1 MDLQKIEGA
10 KYGDIIDDN
19 KPKLATMTK
28 IISNPETGES
38 IENEYNIS
46 YKTQIPIGSRDWLKL
61 FNSSLTK
68 VGKPSYLGYIYT
80 LALNFLE
87 YETNRLM
94 IKGTSSPAKKDD
106 FIRVLDS
113 SDRSMSRFLSYC
125 KKSKAIIKFKGWYY
139 ISPLICLK
147 GKFIST
153 DTVKIFLKEDPSIRS
168 AIKNYD
174 LMMIGAFEKLM
185 HDN

>member
-1 MDLQKIEGA
+1 
-10 KYGDIIDDN
+10 
-19 KPKLATMTK
+19 
-28 IISNPETGES
+28 
-38 IENEYNIS
+38 
-46 YKTQIPIGSRDWLKL
+46 
-61 FNSSLTK
+61 
-68 VGKPSYLGYIYT
+68 
-80 LALNFLE
+80 
-87 YETNRLM
+87 M

-168 AIKNYD
+168 AIKNDD

>member
-1 MDLQKIEGA
+1 MDLQEIEGA

-19 KPKLATMTK
+19 TPKMATMTK
-28 IISNPETGES
+28 IISNPETGEA
-38 IENEYNIS
+38 IESEYNIS
-46 YKTQIPIGSRDWLKL
+46 YKTQIPINERDWIKF

-68 VGKPSYLGYIYT
+68 VEKPNYLGHIYT
-80 LALNFLE
+80 LAFNFLE
-87 YETNRLM
+87 YETNRLK
-94 IKGTSSPAKKDD
+94 IKDTSSPAKKAD

-113 SDRSMSRFLSYC
+113 SDRSISRFLSSC
-125 KKSKAIIKFKGWYY
+125 RQSRAIIKFKGWYY

-147 GKFIST
+147 GKFIYT

-168 AIKNYD
+168 AIKNDD